1 MDLHQ
6 QVGEKMI
13 WDLFGENLGMR
24 EYIAQEVEMWV
35 RESEGGDEK
44 CSNVAKLQPLNYTD
58 FEVAKTPKPTMYL
71 ISRWWR
77 WKRHL
82 KAVGSSSCV

>member
-35 RESEGGDEK
+35 RESEGGDAK

-58 FEVAKTPKPTMYL
+58 FEVAKNPNLTVWYQGGGGEKD
-71 ISRWWR
+71 I
-77 WKRHL
+77 
-82 KAVGSSSCV
+82 